1 MAFAITNFA
10 NPFPAAM
17 WDTGSTCTNQQNG
30 ITNVAG
36 TAQTAVDGGSASFTA
51 MRAIVYVKTFG
62 TLTTSDV
69 FTFTVQ
75 AGTGASVTNPVNII
89 QKAVTVLSTDTA
101 IVFEVFGIAQVKF
114 ESYQVVVGTSSSHTC
129 TYDYQIEIA

>member
-17 WDTGSTCTNQQNG
+17 WDTGATDTSQKADV
-30 ITNVAG
+30 TNVAG
-36 TAQTAVDGGSASFTA
+36 TAQTAVDGGSASFSA

-62 TLTTSDV
+62 TLTTGDV
-69 FTFTVQ
+69 FLFTVQ
-75 AGTGASVTNPVNII
+75 AGTGASVTSPVNII

-101 IVFEVFGIAQVKF
+101 IVFEVFGISQVKF
-114 ESYQVVVGTSSSHTC
+114 ESYQVVVSTTGNRTC
-129 TYDYQIEIA
+129 TYDYQIEIS